1 MFVFLQL
8 PVVFDPTMEWFDG
21 HLLAYRCVDMVLT
34 FEVTGHNK
42 VLYQVPGL
50 TMHASISLFLLS
62 GKVLK
67 FKF

>member
-1 MFVFLQL
+1 
-8 PVVFDPTMEWFDG
+8 MEWFDG